1 MPKPFDAT
9 TKELL
14 ESDPRAW
21 LELLLGRKV
30 GEVRILNVDL
40 STITT
45 EADTVLLVQEIEPW
59 VVHLEFQSSYDP
71 DLPLRLRRYSILVH
85 YRHRFPVVSIAL
97 LLCPD
102 ANGPAMTGLLQHR
115 WPDGLVYH
123 EFRYN
128 VVRTWERPADEILA
142 GGLATLPLAP
152 LAKVKENELPAVIQ
166 AMRQRLDREATRGQA
181 GMLWTAT
188 YVLMGLTYSDE
199 LIDRLLEGVQSMKES
214 VTYQKILREG
224 LAKGLVEGRAEGRV
238 EGRVEGLVEGERRIL
253 RRQGTRR
260 FGKPDTHIEAALDA
274 IADLE
279 RLEQL
284 SDRVLEVKTWDELLA
299 QP

>member
-1 MPKPFDAT
+1 
-9 TKELL
+9 
-14 ESDPRAW
+14 
-21 LELLLGRKV
+21 
-30 GEVRILNVDL
+30 
-40 STITT
+40 
-45 EADTVLLVQEIEPW
+45 
-59 VVHLEFQSSYDP
+59 
-71 DLPLRLRRYSILVH
+71 
-85 YRHRFPVVSIAL
+85 
-97 LLCPD
+97 
-102 ANGPAMTGLLQHR
+102 MTGLLQHR
-115 WPDGLVYH
+115 WPDGLLYH

-238 EGRVEGLVEGERRIL
+238 EGARRDELRDVSRDARRKRGEFS
-253 RRQGTRR
+253 GDKEP
-260 FGKPDTHIEAALDA
+260 G
-274 IADLE
+274 DLE
-279 RLEQL
+279 SRTLTSRPRLMPSRIW
-284 SDRVLEVKTWDELLA
+284 SDSSSCQTASSR
-299 QP
+299 

>member
-1 MPKPFDAT
+1 MPKPFDVT

-14 ESDPRAW
+14 EIDPRVW

-30 GEVRILNVDL
+30 GEVSILNVDL

-45 EADTVLLVQEIEPW
+45 EADSVLLVQETEPW
-59 VVHLEFQSSYDP
+59 VVQLEFQSSYDS
-71 DLPLRLRRYSILVH
+71 DLPLRLQRYSILVH

-102 ANGPAMTGLLQHR
+102 ANGPAMTGVLQHR

-128 VVRTWERPADEILA
+128 VVRTWERPAEEILT

-152 LAKVKENELPAVIQ
+152 LARVTENDLPAVIQ
-166 AMRQRLDREATRGQA
+166 AMRQRLDREATRSQA
-181 GMLWTAT
+181 GTLWTAT
-188 YVLMGLTYSDE
+188 YVLMGLTYPDE

-214 VTYQKILREG
+214 VTYQKILGEGRAEGLAQGIDEG
-224 LAKGLVEGRAEGRV
+224 LAKGRD
-238 EGRVEGLVEGERRIL
+238 EGLVEGERRIL

-260 FGKPDTHIEAALDA
+260 FGKPDPHIDAALDA